1 MTIIAAGFDVL
12 LTLALLWTSARALG
26 SEDLLAAVALF
37 IAFGLLMTLAWARLS
52 APDVALA
59 EAGIGT
65 GFSGA
70 LFLAAIARLRRTGA
84 KGTDAKGTDDDGQ

>member
-1 MTIIAAGFDVL
+1 MTTIVVVFDVL
-12 LTLALLWTSARALG
+12 LALALLWTAARAVG
-26 SEDLLAAVALF
+26 SPDLLTAVAF
-37 IAFGLLMTLAWARLS
+37 FVAFGLLMTLAWVRLS

-70 LFLAAIARLRRTGA
+70 LFLAALARLRRKVRG
-84 KGTDAKGTDDDGQ
+84 KGRTA